1 MLGVFRL
8 KLKKVS
14 FDFKENFSAFLH
26 VICRFF
32 HFLLY
37 VWIAFVFDDFY
48 GRDLEYDLSVYLLT
62 FFLVCRS
69 LDGFIVILSR
79 LLDFVFDK
87 IRIFVKKFFVE
98 DVEERG

>member
-1 MLGVFRL
+1 M
-8 KLKKVS
+8 KLS
-14 FDFKENFSAFLH
+14 FDFKENFSALLH
-26 VICRFF
+26 MICRFF

-37 VWIAFVFDDFY
+37 VWIAFIFDDFY
-48 GRDLEYDLSVYLLT
+48 GRDEYDLSVYLLT

-69 LDGFIVILSR
+69 LDVFLVILSK
-79 LLDFVFDK
+79 LFDFASDK

>member
-1 MLGVFRL
+1 M
-8 KLKKVS
+8 S
-14 FDFKENFSAFLH
+14 FDFKENFSALLH
-26 VICRFF
+26 MICRFF

-37 VWIAFVFDDFY
+37 VWIAFIFDDFY
-48 GRDLEYDLSVYLLT
+48 GRDLSVYLLT